1 MLAECSRFLFSS
13 FTEQLPCPFVDDTNV
28 EETCRVEA
36 REDVPE
42 TGCDLV

>member
-1 MLAECSRFLFSS
+1 MLAESSRFLFSS
-13 FTEQLPCPFVDDTNV
+13 FTEQLPCPSVDDTNV
-28 EETCRVEA
+28 ETCRVEA